1 MPAGPEEGDHQTGEQ
16 YIINVIFTRVGQK
29 FKDWVD
35 ARVNQ
40 RHEEVKVEGKKYIE
54 LDPEVAQVFYA
65 NKAVSTKNGCSYHL
79 FKATAKRRR
88 TKQEIK
94 DQELEEAR
102 KKADMEDKIKRFDAM
117 EQKMAQLQQQM
128 QSQQGVLDQAN
139 SLYEQGLIK

>member
-1 MPAGPEEGDHQTGEQ
+1 M
-16 YIINVIFTRVGQK
+16 IFTRVGQK
-29 FKDWVD
+29 FKDFVD

-54 LDPEVAQVFYA
+54 LDPQVAEVFYS
-65 NKAVSTKNGCSYHL
+65 NKAVSTKKGCSYHL

-102 KKADMEDKIKRFDAM
+102 KKAEIEEKIKRFDDM
-117 EQKMAQLQQQM
+117 EQ
-128 QSQQGVLDQAN
+128 
-139 SLYEQGLIK
+139 